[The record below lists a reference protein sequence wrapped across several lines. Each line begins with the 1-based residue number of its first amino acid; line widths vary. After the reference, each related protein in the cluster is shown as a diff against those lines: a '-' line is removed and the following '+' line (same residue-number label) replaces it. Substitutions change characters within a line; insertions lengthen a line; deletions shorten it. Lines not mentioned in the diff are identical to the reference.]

1 MRGEPRGGGGDP
13 AVAEA
18 VREATFPRAA
28 AAVARLRGAAAGET
42 HPPLCAL
49 ARALVKAECEEDD
62 ARSSY
67 ISRRG
72 GEKNVP
78 PTNGERTADV
88 LSTPLEGVFG
98 FEACAS
104 VWRPLLAA
112 AADDGEPDGAG
123 GGAWLS
129 ELVRASC
136 VGGGPKR
143 RCPGALPA
151 LCRGVAP
158 DAAEVA
164 KRRDERLR
172 AKLMDVVLGR
182 NKAGD
187 GGEEGEE
194 EEEEGEEEGGKRK
207 GILGAGKKKWT
218 ANASSDGLREKFS
231 REQATLLALAR
242 EAAEA
247 TPEANASD
255 GSGSF
260 EDPGGARLVFPEATL
275 AYVLDLTSR
284 AAAAVR
290 EAEEASAEDVRTTFE
305 PTFEPN
311 APDPRATSAPDPHA
325 TTPSLPPGAVARAV
339 LESALALLRSLT
351 EREVPPALMRT
362 DRDVVQT
369 LCAMGMPRLLLAL
382 TASLPRPAAPG
393 ARPPP
398 RGLRRAGAR
407 PRRRHPARSAS
418 HPPTRAR
425 GRGPGTAS
433 RRSRRSPTRCSV
445 DLRSATRRS
454 SSAAWR

>member
-1 MRGEPRGGGGDP
+1 MALQCAANLAAGGGDP
-13 AVAEA
+13 TVAEA

-62 ARSSY
+62 ARSSSL
-67 ISRRG
+67 SRRG
-72 GEKNVP
+72 GEKNVRP
-78 PTNGERTADV
+78 KNGERTADAPP
-88 LSTPLEGVFG
+88 TPREGVFG

-172 AKLMDVVLGR
+172 AKLMDVVLGH

-194 EEEEGEEEGGKRK
+194 EEEDC
-207 GILGAGKKKWT
+207 LLYT
-218 ANASSDGLREKFS
+218 SD
-231 REQATLLALAR
+231 
-242 EAAEA
+242 AADE
-247 TPEANASD
+247 
-255 GSGSF
+255 
-260 EDPGGARLVFPEATL
+260 
-275 AYVLDLTSR
+275 
-284 AAAAVR
+284 
-290 EAEEASAEDVRTTFE
+290 
-305 PTFEPN
+305 
-311 APDPRATSAPDPHA
+311 
-325 TTPSLPPGAVARAV
+325 
-339 LESALALLRSLT
+339 
-351 EREVPPALMRT
+351 
-362 DRDVVQT
+362 
-369 LCAMGMPRLLLAL
+369 
-382 TASLPRPAAPG
+382 
-393 ARPPP
+393 
-398 RGLRRAGAR
+398 
-407 PRRRHPARSAS
+407 
-418 HPPTRAR
+418 
-425 GRGPGTAS
+425 
-433 RRSRRSPTRCSV
+433 
-445 DLRSATRRS
+445 
-454 SSAAWR
+454 